1 MTQSTFGHRIKILMA
16 DRGMTA
22 TELAERSGIT
32 RQMVTNYVHGSAI
45 PGLSTACKMASAL
58 GVSVDD
64 LADGDVRDLITT

>member
-1 MTQSTFGHRIKILMA
+1 MTQSAFGRRLKILMA

>member
-1 MTQSTFGHRIKILMA
+1 MTQSTFGHRLKILKA

-32 RQMVTNYVHGSAI
+32 RQMVSNYVNGSAI
-45 PGLSTACKMASAL
+45 PGLSTACKLASAL

-64 LADGDVRDLITT
+64 LADGDVRDLIST

>member
-1 MTQSTFGHRIKILMA
+1 MTQSTFGHRLKILMV

-32 RQMVTNYVHGSAI
+32 RQMVSNYVNGSAI
-45 PGLSTACKMASAL
+45 PGLSTACKLASAL

-64 LADGDVRDLITT
+64 LADGDVRDLIST